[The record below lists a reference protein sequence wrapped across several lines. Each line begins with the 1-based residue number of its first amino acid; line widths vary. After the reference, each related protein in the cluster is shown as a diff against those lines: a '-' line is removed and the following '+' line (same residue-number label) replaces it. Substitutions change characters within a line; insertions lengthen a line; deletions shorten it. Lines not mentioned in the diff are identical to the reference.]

1 MLGRF
6 AEIFAKEI
14 PALIE
19 ALMKAVPLKALFAK
33 IAIIATLVA
42 EFISTDFFTRVAQ
55 LLATRLAE
63 KFATKPEQIET
74 TQKLV
79 DQIGREIAFD
89 RGALLLSGGLCLL
102 MTIMCLVAP
111 LLYRFA
117 SRRRLRIFVSFNRI
131 RNDAAEQL
139 HAFLERKGFAVSRLP
154 FDDKAEH
161 QALLRKIVEL
171 LKKSELV
178 VCIPGPSDSF
188 VEHEI
193 LAATTI
199 GHPVVLLV
207 SGDDGTIPNTADKRY
222 PVFQI
227 EALADNGF
235 HPLEI
240 FLSFIGG
247 DLQSMLEICKRSLRQ
262 AKALS
267 WAIVMTFLLV
277 TLTLWI
283 LSAFLVYSK
292 AAALQPEATD
302 RLPMMLAI
310 GVHALIFGGL
320 CIVPATICA
329 FISTRILLSL
339 YRQLRAQWLAE
350 LKVEVAA
357 FSRDDWAD
365 LMHDV
370 SSGPAIYDAMLQL
383 APLAHHERAA
393 STA

>member
-14 PALIE
+14 SALID
-19 ALMKAVPLKALFAK
+19 ALVKAEPLKALSAK
-33 IAIIATLVA
+33 IVYIATLVA
-42 EFISTDFFTRVAQ
+42 ESIYTDIFDRVAL

-63 KFATKPEQIET
+63 RLATKPQQIEA

-79 DQIGREIAFD
+79 GQIGREIAID
-89 RGALLLSGGLCLL
+89 RGAIFLSGGLCLL
-102 MTIMCLVAP
+102 MTIVCLVAP

-117 SRRRLRIFVSFNRI
+117 SRRRLRIFVSFNRV
-131 RNDAAEQL
+131 RGDAAEQL
-139 HAFLERKGFAVSRLP
+139 HVFRERKGFAVSRLP

-171 LKKSELV
+171 LKKTELV

-199 GHPVVLLV
+199 GHPVVLLI

-262 AKALS
+262 GKALS
-267 WAIVMTFLLV
+267 WAIAMTFLLV
-277 TLTLWI
+277 TMALWL

-292 AAALQPEATD
+292 AASLQPEATD
-302 RLPMMLAI
+302 PLPMMLAV
-310 GVHALIFGGL
+310 GVQALVFAGL
-320 CIVPATICA
+320 CVVPATFCA
-329 FISTRILLSL
+329 FISMRILLSL

-350 LKVEVAA
+350 LKVEDAA

-370 SSGPAIYDAMLQL
+370 SSGPAIYEAMLQL

-393 STA
+393 GIA